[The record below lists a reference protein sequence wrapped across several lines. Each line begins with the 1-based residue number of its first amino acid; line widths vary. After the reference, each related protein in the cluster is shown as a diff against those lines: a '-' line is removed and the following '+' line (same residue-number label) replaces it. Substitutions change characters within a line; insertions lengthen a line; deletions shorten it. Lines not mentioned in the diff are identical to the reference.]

1 MADYLCKEH
10 KESSGKGD
18 QSFKMASDELLFSSF
33 IGQARVNGNDGSTSV
48 SSLGF
53 SPQEEEV
60 AEFKLWSPSGH
71 SDTNELSNCAWL
83 SNWSRNDTE
92 KNEIDEVALQC
103 LVANILDE
111 GDNIQSECNN
121 SRKPSN
127 ANGLGSPETWRE
139 DFLQYCQPADTLP
152 NYVPSELFIESQSVS
167 KNEMFLQNLSG
178 ISANPD
184 WFGHVNGDGESYDR
198 HPIKSPPIFPISKT
212 PSDFLPLTL
221 ESNYDLSSDYHPAN
235 HQLVNDFPQIG
246 DDLPLQCKRSGLFF
260 DHYESTTRAEPV
272 CDNER
277 YVPEHMNQLVSGLR
291 VLMADEFN
299 SGRCFPNLEQNT
311 DYPEDSIF
319 AQWKFPSQAMPMSQ
333 EKQPE
338 GEFWGQNVK
347 TEFKGPGFHEMSGS
361 ANANCFHSP
370 SFNPP
375 NQCQNIQR
383 RNQCSNPRS
392 KQTQHKMK
400 SRKEKKPL
408 GCFEESP
415 QSASIHHRPHVDHL
429 RGTGRFNGETP
440 AHVNSNLGRFTRLS
454 VKSEKDTT
462 PHKSAST
469 DMTTVSEAFLGHLKD
484 AELHN
489 GGKDKDTAVL
499 QKNPEGLVIQFYLH
513 LDECSE
519 QLGYLEA
526 ERKEIEVI
534 LAKKFPVEW
543 TPLLSPPPTY
553 PPGLPLNFS
562 RLDSLIVKQKKELTS
577 VEWLLYKMEATC
589 NTPLHAS
596 IHSALS
602 NHRQALSEVQARRGE
617 ELANVSKRQRL
628 EDNVDVIIA
637 LKALVVTTRKL
648 RSVLWCAFQMTA
660 PPPTRREEDHAN
672 ANRTLCATLWHS
684 LLMAASASGRKP
696 DDHADT
702 NGEET
707 HPQSWCITS
716 CSGSQKQLDAST
728 LWRTTHARVS
738 SSSSPFLQS
747 NKVKAVMVRL
757 RCDQRVEREALIPA
771 VGNSHISS

>member
-1 MADYLCKEH
+1 
-10 KESSGKGD
+10 
-18 QSFKMASDELLFSSF
+18 MASDEFLFSSF

-60 AEFKLWSPSGH
+60 AEFKLRSPSGH
-71 SDTNELSNCAWL
+71 SDTNELSNCAQL
-83 SNWSRNDTE
+83 SIWSRNDT
-92 KNEIDEVALQC
+92 KNNEIDEVDLQC

-111 GDNIQSECNN
+111 GHNIQSECNN

-127 ANGLGSPETWRE
+127 ANDLGSPEAWRE
-139 DFLQYCQPADTLP
+139 DFLQYCQPVDTLP
-152 NYVPSELFIESQSVS
+152 NFVPSELFIESQSVS

-184 WFGHVNGDGESYDR
+184 WFSHVNGDGESYDR
-198 HPIKSPPIFPISKT
+198 HATKSPPIFSIPKT
-212 PSDFLPLTL
+212 PSNFLPPTL
-221 ESNYDLSSDYHPAN
+221 ESNYDLPSYYHTAN
-235 HQLVNDFPQIG
+235 HQLVNDYSQVG
-246 DDLPLQCKRSGLFF
+246 DDLQRQCKTSGLFF
-260 DHYESTTRAEPV
+260 DHYESATSAEPV

-291 VLMADEFN
+291 ILMGDEFN

-319 AQWKFPSQAMPMSQ
+319 VQWKFPSQAMPISH

-347 TEFKGPGFHEMSGS
+347 TEFKGTGFHKMSGS
-361 ANANCFHSP
+361 GNEIYFDSP
-370 SFNPP
+370 SFDCP
-375 NQCQNIQR
+375 NQYQNIQR

-400 SRKEKKPL
+400 SQKEKKKPL

-415 QSASIHHRPHVDHL
+415 QNASTHRRPHVDHL
-429 RGTGRFNGETP
+429 RGTERFNGETP
-440 AHVNSNLGRFTRLS
+440 AHVNCNLGRFTQLP
-454 VKSEKDTT
+454 VKSEKDTK
-462 PHKSAST
+462 PHGSAST
-469 DMTTVSEAFLGHLKD
+469 GMTAVNGAFLGHLKY

-519 QLGYLEA
+519 QLGSLEA

-543 TPLLSPPPTY
+543 TPLPSPPPTY

-562 RLDSLIVKQKKELTS
+562 RLNYLIVNQKKELTN

-602 NHRQALSEVQARRGE
+602 NHRQALSEIQARRGE

-637 LKALVVTTRKL
+637 LKELVVTTRKL

-660 PPPTRREEDHAN
+660 PPPTRRQEDHVD
-672 ANRTLCATLWHS
+672 ANRTLYETVWHS
-684 LLMAASASGRKP
+684 LLMLASASGRKP

-707 HPQSWCITS
+707 HTQ
-716 CSGSQKQLDAST
+716 
-728 LWRTTHARVS
+728 
-738 SSSSPFLQS
+738 
-747 NKVKAVMVRL
+747 
-757 RCDQRVEREALIPA
+757 RCPYSATF
-771 VGNSHISS
+771 